1 MLKKPGFGLDQVI
14 TYLFQKLIFHFI
26 FVFIHFSDKSEAQEM
41 LKDIEASESQSCLAM
56 IGEWEELPVEMEF
69 KTISCFEPN
78 NYVCEVRVQTVTYY
92 AWFIANWFSVLMVNI
107 TLYILINQ
115 STLSLFTSR
124 YSLFSFL

>member
-1 MLKKPGFGLDQVI
+1 
-14 TYLFQKLIFHFI
+14 
-26 FVFIHFSDKSEAQEM
+26 M

-92 AWFIANWFSVLMVNI
+92 AWFIANWFSVLMVKI
-107 TLYILINQ
+107 TVISFISHQN
-115 STLSLFTSR
+115 TMSLFTFR
-124 YSLFSFL
+124 YSLFSF